1 MLASSIKKLL
11 TYLLLAVLF
20 VFKLSASDN
29 MIIEDI
35 NTEANT
41 SLATTSPE
49 TLLNS
54 IQRDPFYRIL
64 DQPGWDVTAITDYE
78 LSDLVLLAVV
88 WDVPK
93 PVAMFKAPREKRF
106 IVSVGTRIGRNEG
119 RIVSISDGKVHII
132 ESHTGFDGN
141 RIEKSII
148 KGVGK

>member
-1 MLASSIKKLL
+1 
-11 TYLLLAVLF
+11 
-20 VFKLSASDN
+20 
-29 MIIEDI
+29 MIVEDI
-35 NTEANT
+35 NLESNVNAI
-41 SLATTSPE
+41 ATGPE

-64 DQPGWDVTAITDYE
+64 DQAGSDVTAITDYE

-106 IVSVGTRIGRNEG
+106 IVSVGSRIGRNEG
-119 RIVSISDGKVHII
+119 RIISISDGKVNII
-132 ESHTGFDGN
+132 ESHIGFDGN
-141 RIEKSII
+141 RIEKTII